1 MRIPWG
7 RRGAL
12 LAACAFF
19 VLGLAPGV
27 SAQPE
32 ISAEFGFDH
41 QLVRY
46 RFAPIQVTLSGLE
59 DPIAGHLIVQQFVG
73 SDPSTPVSVEQEIVS
88 GRIQNGVYRGT
99 LPAYDPI
106 LPIIVQLIDEQG
118 NVIASVSESVRQ
130 SARGLPFAVVAGAPY
145 HVDDTEAIVD
155 PSELPADWWAYDPV
169 SALWLTS
176 PLLTRAVWVGLG
188 AWVSAGGSLVLFS
201 GSDFYQ
207 WDNPLAR
214 ELLPFSEPS
223 LRDGVGSAPLLVG
236 RPRAGAQVLLTKQD
250 LPLLVRIPY
259 GAGYVSLVTERFR
272 DLDEMDLRRI
282 EPRIPTSR
290 RLLSADALSKDLL
303 NETPVLRPMYAF
315 APLVVVAV
323 LVALLAMRR
332 RSVRHARSAAVLFLA
347 SIAVIAVASGLYLN
361 RLGRMVYHYSIST
374 TLHISTGFGCS
385 TVSYAFFS
393 LEPTQITIPQ
403 EKGAFPAQVQE
414 VPSAKSVYAMRSEPG
429 STAFDLPARARRFVR
444 GCTTQGAGFRLAVDD
459 TVRSIRVEPL
469 EERQLVAAMIFA
481 DGYFHRLPLDSV
493 GVNLR
498 LDDLRRLGTSAMTSM
513 ETAIYSSVD
522 RWMPSLTGTWL
533 LTLSETGDLT
543 RTVES
548 PGKVRVMDVDIVEG
562 VAE

>member
-1 MRIPWG
+1 MRIRWG
-7 RRGAL
+7 WCGAL
-12 LAACAFF
+12 VACVLA
-19 VLGLAPGV
+19 VLGFAPWV

-46 RFAPIQVTLSGLE
+46 RFAPIQVTLSGLPE
-59 DPIAGHLIVQQFVG
+59 PIAGHLIVQQFVG
-73 SDPSTPVSVEQEIVS
+73 PDPSTPVSVEQEIVS

-118 NVIASVSESVRQ
+118 NLIASVSESVRQ
-130 SARGLPFAVVAGAPY
+130 SARGLPFAVVAGTPY

-169 SALWLTS
+169 SVLWLTS
-176 PLLTRAVWVGLG
+176 PLTTRAVWVGLG

-207 WDNPLAR
+207 WDSPLAR
-214 ELLPFSEPS
+214 ELLPFTDPS
-223 LRDGVGSAPLLVG
+223 LRDGADSASVLVG

-250 LPLLVRIPY
+250 QPFLVRIPY
-259 GAGYVSLVTERFR
+259 GAGVVSLVTERFR

-282 EPRIPTSR
+282 EPRIPMSR
-290 RLLSADALSKDLL
+290 RLLSADALSEDLL

-323 LVALLAMRR
+323 LAALLAARR
-332 RSVRHARSAAVLFLA
+332 RSVRHAGSAVVLFLA
-347 SIAVIAVASGLYLN
+347 SIAVVAVSSGLYLN
-361 RLGRMVYHYSIST
+361 RLGHMAYAYTIST
-374 TLHISTGFGCS
+374 TLHIGTAFSCS

-393 LEPTQITIPQ
+393 LEAVQMTIPQ
-403 EKGAFPAQVQE
+403 EKGAFPAQVQQ
-414 VPSAKSVYAMRSEPG
+414 VPSAKSVYSMRSETT
-429 STAFDLPARARRFVR
+429 STTFNVPARMRRFVR
-444 GCTTQGAGFRLAVDD
+444 GCDTRGVGFRLAVDD

-469 EERQLVAAMIFA
+469 EERQLVSAMIFA
-481 DGYFHRLPLDSV
+481 DGYFHRFPLDRV
-493 GVNLR
+493 GAIVR
-498 LDDLRRLGTSAMTSM
+498 LDDLTRLGTSAMTAT
-513 ETAIYSSVD
+513 ETAMYSSVS

-533 LTLSETGDLT
+533 LTLSETGELT
-543 RTVES
+543 RSTETTE
-548 PGKVRVMDVDIVEG
+548 KVRVVDVDIVQG
-562 VAE
+562 VAG

>member
-1 MRIPWG
+1 MRIRWG
-7 RRGAL
+7 WCGAL
-12 LAACAFF
+12 VACVLA
-19 VLGLAPGV
+19 VLGFAPWV

-46 RFAPIQVTLSGLE
+46 RFAPIQVTLSGLPE
-59 DPIAGHLIVQQFVG
+59 PIAGHLIVQQFVG
-73 SDPSTPVSVEQEIVS
+73 PDPSTPVSVEQEIVS

-118 NVIASVSESVRQ
+118 NLIASVSESVRQ
-130 SARGLPFAVVAGAPY
+130 SARGLPFAVVAGTPY

-169 SALWLTS
+169 SVLWLTS
-176 PLLTRAVWVGLG
+176 PPTTRAVWVGLG

-207 WDNPLAR
+207 WDSPLAR
-214 ELLPFSEPS
+214 ELLPFTDPS
-223 LRDGVGSAPLLVG
+223 LRDGADSASVLVG

-250 LPLLVRIPY
+250 QPFLVRIPY
-259 GAGYVSLVTERFR
+259 GAGVVSLVTERFR

-282 EPRIPTSR
+282 EPRIPMSR
-290 RLLSADALSKDLL
+290 RLLSADALSEDLL

-323 LVALLAMRR
+323 LAALLAARR
-332 RSVRHARSAAVLFLA
+332 RSVRHAGSAVVLFLA
-347 SIAVIAVASGLYLN
+347 SIAVVAVSSGLYLN
-361 RLGRMVYHYSIST
+361 RLGHMAYAYTIST
-374 TLHISTGFGCS
+374 TLHIGTAFSCS

-393 LEPTQITIPQ
+393 LEAVQMTIPQ
-403 EKGAFPAQVQE
+403 EKGAFPAQVQQ
-414 VPSAKSVYAMRSEPG
+414 VPSAKSVYSMRSETT
-429 STAFDLPARARRFVR
+429 STTFNVPARMRRFVR
-444 GCTTQGAGFRLAVDD
+444 GCDTRGVGFRLAVDD

-469 EERQLVAAMIFA
+469 EERQLVSAMIFA
-481 DGYFHRLPLDSV
+481 DGYFHRFPLDRV
-493 GVNLR
+493 GAIVR
-498 LDDLRRLGTSAMTSM
+498 LDDLTRLGTSAMTAT
-513 ETAIYSSVD
+513 ETAMYSSVS

-533 LTLSETGDLT
+533 LTLSETGELT
-543 RTVES
+543 RSTETTE
-548 PGKVRVMDVDIVEG
+548 KVRVVDVDIVQG
-562 VAE
+562 VAG

>member
-1 MRIPWG
+1 MRIRWG
-7 RRGAL
+7 WCGAL
-12 LAACAFF
+12 VACLLA
-19 VLGLAPGV
+19 VLGFAPWV

-46 RFAPIQVTLSGLE
+46 RFAPIQVTLSGLPE
-59 DPIAGHLIVQQFVG
+59 PIAGHLIVQQFVG
-73 SDPSTPVSVEQEIVS
+73 PDPSTPVSVEQEIVS

-118 NVIASVSESVRQ
+118 NLIASVSESVRQ
-130 SARGLPFAVVAGAPY
+130 SARGLPFAVVAGTPY

-169 SALWLTS
+169 SVLWLTS
-176 PLLTRAVWVGLG
+176 PLTTRAVWVGLG

-207 WDNPLAR
+207 WDSPLAR
-214 ELLPFSEPS
+214 ELLPFTDPS
-223 LRDGVGSAPLLVG
+223 LRDGADSASVLVG

-250 LPLLVRIPY
+250 QPFLVRIPY
-259 GAGYVSLVTERFR
+259 GAGVVSLVTERFR

-282 EPRIPTSR
+282 EPRIPMSR
-290 RLLSADALSKDLL
+290 RLLSADALSEDLL

-323 LVALLAMRR
+323 LAALLAARR
-332 RSVRHARSAAVLFLA
+332 RSVRHAGSAVVLFLA
-347 SIAVIAVASGLYLN
+347 SIAVVAVSSGLYLN
-361 RLGRMVYHYSIST
+361 RLGHMAYAYTIST
-374 TLHISTGFGCS
+374 TLHIGTAFSCS

-393 LEPTQITIPQ
+393 LEAVQMTIPQ
-403 EKGAFPAQVQE
+403 EKGAFPAQVQQ
-414 VPSAKSVYAMRSEPG
+414 VPSAKSVYSMRSETT
-429 STAFDLPARARRFVR
+429 STTFNVPARMRRFVR
-444 GCTTQGAGFRLAVDD
+444 GCDTRGVGFRLAVDD

-469 EERQLVAAMIFA
+469 EERQLVSAMIFA
-481 DGYFHRLPLDSV
+481 DGYFHRFPLDRV
-493 GVNLR
+493 GAIVR
-498 LDDLRRLGTSAMTSM
+498 LDDLTRLGTSAMTAT
-513 ETAIYSSVD
+513 ETAMYSSVS

-533 LTLSETGDLT
+533 LTLSETGELT
-543 RTVES
+543 RSTETTE
-548 PGKVRVMDVDIVEG
+548 KVRVVDVDIVQG
-562 VAE
+562 VAG